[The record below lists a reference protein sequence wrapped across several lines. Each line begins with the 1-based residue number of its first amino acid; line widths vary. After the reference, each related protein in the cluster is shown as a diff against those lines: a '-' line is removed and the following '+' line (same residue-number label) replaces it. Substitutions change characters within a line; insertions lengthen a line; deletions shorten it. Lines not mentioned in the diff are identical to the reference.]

1 MQSSFPRLSP
11 TCLATTGILLA
22 ALLVSPVSGAP
33 SATPSD
39 ELANVPL
46 RDTRW
51 VLQSVEGTPVVAAA
65 KEASTAQLVL
75 RARSQHVEGS
85 TGCNKVRGRYTQR
98 GTELAVK
105 ALATTRMAC
114 AAELM
119 AQEQALLKVLASTD
133 SYRIEGRTLSL
144 MQADVVKV
152 TFEAAAPRK
161 AR

>member
-1 MQSSFPRLSP
+1 MSSSCPSR
-11 TCLATTGILLA
+11 LA
-22 ALLVSPVSGAP
+22 AAFGLIVLFAP
-33 SATPSD
+33 A
-39 ELANVPL
+39 LAAAADDSVNVPL

-51 VLQSVEGTPVVAAA
+51 VLQSVEGAPAQPAGN
-65 KEASTAQLVL
+65 EASAAQLVL
-75 RARSQHVEGS
+75 KAKSQHVEGS

-114 AAELM
+114 TPELM
-119 AQEQALLKVLASTD
+119 QQEQQLLKVLASTD
-133 SYRIEGRTLSL
+133 SYRIEGRVLSL
-144 MQADVVKV
+144 MQKDVVKV